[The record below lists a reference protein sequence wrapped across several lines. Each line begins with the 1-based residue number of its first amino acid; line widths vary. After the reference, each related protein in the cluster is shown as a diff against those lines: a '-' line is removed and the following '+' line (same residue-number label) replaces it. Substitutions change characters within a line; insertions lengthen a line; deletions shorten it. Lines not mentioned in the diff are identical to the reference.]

1 MARVLRVYEHPIATS
16 AGRNVKTHDE
26 GFSVY
31 SFVKKIPRNVSP
43 ISHVI
48 VPQTVGLNPNA
59 RISPLCGYYIR
70 YKGKFQE
77 NSIRRGKLHFMTGT
91 IKRIDNST
99 GNDWDP
105 INHVFRET
113 YAVYGPFGMIGIK
126 AMYAYDLTDYFTSKE
141 SYSLKNDENIQKQTQ
156 IQDEASKI
164 QYKTDKI
171 YGQQSNQSRKSQKDS
186 VRQTREYEYKIDD
199 MDMDDDMSGY
209 EPTYEDD
216 QETSMILD
224 DEDSFEDWWNT
235 T

>member
-1 MARVLRVYEHPIATS
+1 
-16 AGRNVKTHDE
+16 
-26 GFSVY
+26 
-31 SFVKKIPRNVSP
+31 
-43 ISHVI
+43 
-48 VPQTVGLNPNA
+48 
-59 RISPLCGYYIR
+59 
-70 YKGKFQE
+70 
-77 NSIRRGKLHFMTGT
+77 
-91 IKRIDNST
+91 
-99 GNDWDP
+99 
-105 INHVFRET
+105 
-113 YAVYGPFGMIGIK
+113 
-126 AMYAYDLTDYFTSKE
+126 MYAYDLTDYFTSKE